1 MLKTGAVH
9 LLKAENENELP
20 NRVEIPIDDISI
32 QTAVSNVE
40 WAVNRI
46 LEGEFP
52 MRPSSQKCSECDFVK
67 ICAKHKEDF
76 ISSEIP
82 APIKIPMTNNISEIY
97 VRCFSDID

>member
-1 MLKTGAVH
+1 MALQVQLYAHAADVVLNENAKTGAVH

-52 MRPSSQKCSECDFVK
+52 MRPSSQNVANV
-67 ICAKHKEDF
+67 IL
-76 ISSEIP
+76 
-82 APIKIPMTNNISEIY
+82 
-97 VRCFSDID
+97 